1 MNLKKNIFLYYVV
14 TFFSAFIFLIP
25 IWSFFFVNYL
35 HFSFWWAL
43 FITILSGWVSFIF
56 EIPSWA
62 WADRF
67 GRKRTYILG
76 LIFILFWFSF
86 YLWADSIIW
95 FLVAW
100 IFEWIWFA
108 MTSWNL
114 ESLIH
119 DNLIENKT
127 EKAFKNIS
135 AHSYVYGFIWRGL
148 SSLVAGYLF
157 VIDPLLPVFFTIGAY
172 FIVLILLF
180 FITES
185 EYHKPEKTTN
195 LKHIKATFQFV
206 FEHKVIYIFF
216 ILMFFQSGLGNVY
229 WFTYQPYLKS
239 IWFDIWFIGIIFA
252 ILSFISAFWSYILKR
267 LQDKFETIF
276 IVKIIL
282 YAIGLSA
289 LFFYFVDN
297 KLWLIPVVL
306 LAITSGF
313 VMPLWNNFL
322 SSQVSS
328 SKKSTLLS
336 IFSFV
341 ITLWYFSF
349 SILAWFLVD
358 IIWLKQLYLWV
369 LLLCV
374 LLFLV
379 DILYFRKLKFRE

>member
-1 MNLKKNIFLYYVV
+1 
-14 TFFSAFIFLIP
+14 
-25 IWSFFFVNYL
+25 
-35 HFSFWWAL
+35 
-43 FITILSGWVSFIF
+43 
-56 EIPSWA
+56 
-62 WADRF
+62 
-67 GRKRTYILG
+67 
-76 LIFILFWFSF
+76 
-86 YLWADSIIW
+86 
-95 FLVAW
+95 
-100 IFEWIWFA
+100 
-108 MTSWNL
+108 
-114 ESLIH
+114 
-119 DNLIENKT
+119 
-127 EKAFKNIS
+127 
-135 AHSYVYGFIWRGL
+135 
-148 SSLVAGYLF
+148 
-157 VIDPLLPVFFTIGAY
+157 
-172 FIVLILLF
+172 
-180 FITES
+180 
-185 EYHKPEKTTN
+185 
-195 LKHIKATFQFV
+195 
-206 FEHKVIYIFF
+206 
-216 ILMFFQSGLGNVY
+216 MFFQSVLGNVY

-252 ILSFISAFWSYILKR
+252 ILSFISAFWSYILKI